1 MNNYN
6 TNKLDGKS
14 LNIREDKISGIYVEG
29 LSEYIIDNVYDCLAL
44 LKKGE
49 KNRKKRHTNKN
60 EMSSRSH
67 TVFMLFVE
75 GNVINKEG
83 TLKVNKTVYILI
95 FFKCF

>member
-14 LNIREDKISGIYVEG
+14 LNIREDKINGIYVEG
-29 LSEYIIDNVYDCLAL
+29 LSEYIVENVYDCLGL

-49 KNRKKRHTNKN
+49 KNRKKRHTKKN

-67 TVFMLFVE
+67 TVFMLLVE

-83 TLKVNKTVYILI
+83 TLKVS
-95 FFKCF
+95 